1 MRTSVF
7 RGVVV
12 CGAVAMTVAVAGCV
26 VDDPAGSRGQS
37 NAPAA
42 SVPDSGNPVR
52 RESAQKTLRDAERDA
67 PAEPDGGVLS
77 VEPADRGR

>member
-1 MRTSVF
+1 MRTSLFHVATL
-7 RGVVV
+7 
-12 CGAVAMTVAVAGCV
+12 CGAIAMTVAVAGCV

-52 RESAQKTLRDAERDA
+52 RESAQETLRDAERQA
-67 PAEPDGGVLS
+67 PANPDGGVLS
-77 VEPADRGR
+77 VEPGDRGR